1 MKKKRGRGAIIAVF
15 LVTLVIFGGFW
26 GTWSTITTLLAP
38 PVVTGTNKVTLTIL
52 ANESTQQIADELQA
66 KGLIRN
72 ALIFRLWAR
81 LKGLDTTIQAGVYN
95 LTPGMNVDTI
105 IAKLQDGKPDQ
116 KPLLVIDGW
125 RLEQIAN
132 QADSLGLTG
141 FSKQDFLNYTH
152 HPDQFPDKAKY
163 PLLDKLTSME
173 GLIFPDTYQIPVG
186 YDTVKI
192 LDMMLDEMTQVVK
205 DNNLVTMAQQHKMTV
220 YQLITLASIVQREAS
235 NAKQMPLIAGIYWKR
250 IYQPSAD
257 VGGPVLQ
264 SDPTVE
270 YAYDTDHP
278 PTGQAEY
285 WVDLNQYG
293 QGSTVETNSPW
304 NTYNHPGWPPTPISS
319 PNLKALQAA
328 ANPQQTNCYYFFT
341 MHDAT
346 GTLKCEPTYKQI
358 QADEAKYLH

>member
-1 MKKKRGRGAIIAVF
+1 
-15 LVTLVIFGGFW
+15 
-26 GTWSTITTLLAP
+26 
-38 PVVTGTNKVTLTIL
+38 
-52 ANESTQQIADELQA
+52 
-66 KGLIRN
+66 
-72 ALIFRLWAR
+72 
-81 LKGLDTTIQAGVYN
+81 
-95 LTPGMNVDTI
+95 MNVDTI

-220 YQLITLASIVQREAS
+220 YQLITLASIVQ
-235 NAKQMPLIAGIYWKR
+235 L
-250 IYQPSAD
+250 
-257 VGGPVLQ
+257 
-264 SDPTVE
+264 
-270 YAYDTDHP
+270 
-278 PTGQAEY
+278 
-285 WVDLNQYG
+285 
-293 QGSTVETNSPW
+293 
-304 NTYNHPGWPPTPISS
+304 
-319 PNLKALQAA
+319 
-328 ANPQQTNCYYFFT
+328 
-341 MHDAT
+341 
-346 GTLKCEPTYKQI
+346 EP
-358 QADEAKYLH
+358 

>member
-132 QADSLGLTG
+132 QADSLGLSG
-141 FSKQDFLNYTH
+141 FDKKAFLNYTH
-152 HPDQFPDKAKY
+152 HPDQFPYKANHPHLAKI
-163 PLLDKLTSME
+163 TSME
-173 GLIFPDTYQIPVG
+173 GLI
-186 YDTVKI
+186 
-192 LDMMLDEMTQVVK
+192 
-205 DNNLVTMAQQHKMTV
+205 
-220 YQLITLASIVQREAS
+220 
-235 NAKQMPLIAGIYWKR
+235 
-250 IYQPSAD
+250 
-257 VGGPVLQ
+257 
-264 SDPTVE
+264 
-270 YAYDTDHP
+270 
-278 PTGQAEY
+278 
-285 WVDLNQYG
+285 
-293 QGSTVETNSPW
+293 
-304 NTYNHPGWPPTPISS
+304 
-319 PNLKALQAA
+319 
-328 ANPQQTNCYYFFT
+328 
-341 MHDAT
+341 
-346 GTLKCEPTYKQI
+346 
-358 QADEAKYLH
+358 LHN